1 MTPSIARE
9 TVVEYHFQCFC
20 GAPIVAA
27 EKTTKCPNCG
37 ETLGIRRVK
46 RQHWKI
52 APRHNHGRL
61 QPAGLREFAIRTFLF
76 LLLGSCLYLLGQWVY
91 DLLSS

>member
-1 MTPSIARE
+1 MTPLIARE

-20 GAPIVAA
+20 GAPIVAT
-27 EKTTKCPNCG
+27 EKMTRCANCG
-37 ETLGIRRVK
+37 ETLGIRRVR

-52 APRHNHGRL
+52 APRQHHGRL
-61 QPAGLREFAIRTFLF
+61 QPADLRELAIRIFLF
-76 LLLGSCLYLLGQWVY
+76 LLFGSGVYLLGQWVY